1 MLRNNAG
8 MKSATGRVRQ
18 GYIWNAA
25 AGLIN
30 AAEVVIM
37 SMIVTRTT
45 GLSDAGVLSIAFAIG
60 NLLMPIGKFGLRNY
74 QITDIEEEFTFSI
87 YLKTRIVTV
96 SLMCICI
103 FGYLEYARVFLGYDN
118 NKIGTIFCVC
128 MIYAVEAI
136 EDVIWGYYQQRN
148 RLDLGA
154 RLFCIRWIGIL
165 IVFPIALYINK
176 NLYRTMLLCFL
187 VSLFLFAILL
197 KLTYPCVCTPADRKV
212 SIVIRRDDLNKI
224 SVLLKTAFPL
234 CVIAV
239 LSFFVNNAP
248 KYAIDACLTDE
259 IQACFGFVAMPVF
272 VIRLLNNFIYQPL
285 LVPMA
290 MEWDQRKIKSFIRR
304 IIQQTIMIIGIS
316 TVCLIGAYFLGIPV
330 LSWLYSTDL
339 SEYKEE
345 LMILLLGSG
354 FMAESGYQSVVLTVM
369 RCQKDLLWPYC
380 LTAFI
385 AVISLWRIVPIY
397 GTLGAAVCYL
407 TLMLLLCSLY
417 SGILIKK
424 ICNFK

>member
-1 MLRNNAG
+1 MCFLSCFLHKQKTSRPP
-8 MKSATGRVRQ
+8 GRDRASCAAY
-18 GYIWNAA
+18 GTPLKKARCRAA
-25 AGLIN
+25 AQKGHRARGFHKGGSPDVHFCCLFVHPKRRPLICSN
-30 AAEVVIM
+30 P
-37 SMIVTRTT
+37 
-45 GLSDAGVLSIAFAIG
+45 AGYAIIA
-60 NLLMPIGKFGLRNY
+60 KK
-74 QITDIEEEFTFSI
+74 EKS
-87 YLKTRIVTV
+87 
-96 SLMCICI
+96 
-103 FGYLEYARVFLGYDN
+103 
-118 NKIGTIFCVC
+118 VC

-407 TLMLLLCSLY
+407 TLMLLLCSLH